1 MKKIILSIAFLASI
15 FLAKPTIAYYET
27 EEVNQLVVDKSIK
40 GLDQAEWKDNYSNSD
55 FIFKPGDQFEFKI
68 TIKNTGNRN
77 LTWLQINDKLP
88 SSLDYIFGRE
98 GSVFENQGIGWS
110 IPELKPG
117 EQQDTVI
124 RVKVNGSVPISLKEW
139 VNFAEGKAESSAY
152 DSDTS
157 AFWTA
162 EGTATVEK
170 AQTLPDTGISDQILV
185 GSLISGS
192 MFAMAIFFRKYSRGY

>member
-1 MKKIILSIAFLASI
+1 MKKIILSLALLASLL
-15 FLAKPTIAYYET
+15 LATPIRANYET
-27 EEVNQLVVDKSIK
+27 EEVNQLVVDKAIK
-40 GLDQAEWKDNYSNSD
+40 GLDQAVWKDNYSNTD

-77 LTWLQINDKLP
+77 LTWIQIKDKLP
-88 SSLDYIFGRE
+88 SSLDYIFGRD
-98 GSVFENQGIGWS
+98 GSVFANQGIGWS

-117 EQQDTVI
+117 EQQDTVV
-124 RVKVNGSVPISLKEW
+124 RVKVNSAVPVSLKEW
-139 VNFAEGKAESSAY
+139 VNFVEGKAESGAY

-162 EGTATVEK
+162 EGVATVEQPK
-170 AQTLPDTGISDQILV
+170 QLPDTGVSDQILM

-192 MFAMAIFFRKYSRGY
+192 MLAMSIFFRKYSRGY

>member
-1 MKKIILSIAFLASI
+1 MKKIILSLAILASLL
-15 FLAKPTIAYYET
+15 LASPAKANYET
-27 EEVNQLVVDKSIK
+27 EEVNQLVVDKAIK
-40 GLDQAEWKDNYSNSD
+40 GLDQAVWKDNYSSSD
-55 FIFKPGDQFEFKI
+55 FIFKPGDQFEFRV

-77 LTWLQINDKLP
+77 LTWIQIKDKLP
-88 SSLDYIFGRE
+88 SSLDYIFGRD

-124 RVKVNGSVPISLKEW
+124 RVKVNSAVPVSLKEW
-139 VNFAEGKAESSAY
+139 VNFVDGKAESGAY

-162 EGTATVEK
+162 EGVATVEQPK
-170 AQTLPDTGISDQILV
+170 QLPDTGIGDQILV
-185 GSLISGS
+185 GSLISSS
-192 MFAMAIFFRKYSRGY
+192 MLAMSIFFRKHSRGY